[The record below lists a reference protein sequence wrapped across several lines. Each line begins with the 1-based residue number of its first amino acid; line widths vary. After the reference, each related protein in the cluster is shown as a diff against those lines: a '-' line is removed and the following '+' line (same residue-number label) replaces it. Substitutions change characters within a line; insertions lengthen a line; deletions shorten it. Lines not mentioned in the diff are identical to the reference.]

1 MIGCKEGFDC
11 SCIKKIPKKQREGWN
26 TGEQKCN
33 LSISHSPMYS
43 MCEENLL
50 FCKAQDQYLLLHVH
64 PKALIT
70 NRKKYG
76 VNNQMEC
83 MDQVKNSN
91 IRETT

>member
-1 MIGCKEGFDC
+1 
-11 SCIKKIPKKQREGWN
+11 
-26 TGEQKCN
+26 
-33 LSISHSPMYS
+33 MYS

-83 MDQVKNSN
+83 MDQVKNSH
-91 IRETT
+91 IRETTWPFNMRLKKHCNQHD